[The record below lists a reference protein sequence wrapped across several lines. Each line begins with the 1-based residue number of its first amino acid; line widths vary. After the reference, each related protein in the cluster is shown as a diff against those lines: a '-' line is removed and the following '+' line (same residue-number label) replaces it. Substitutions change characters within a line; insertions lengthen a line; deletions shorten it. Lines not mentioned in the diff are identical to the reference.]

1 MAEVARRPIALLTA
15 AVLFLEAPGIVAV
28 NAIMARFVRAQSMSL
43 DGLDPELLY
52 TGTWALGIGSGALL
66 LLCALVP
73 LIAAIRDRRPGRAG
87 RALLVGCAV
96 VHGLLGAVAVGLLG
110 WLVFGYLMLVVALIV
125 LTLVAYGETAA
136 APKPGA
142 PRGEGPEPA
151 PEAPAVTA

>member
-1 MAEVARRPIALLTA
+1 MARRPIALLTA
-15 AVLFLEAPGIVAV
+15 AVLFLEAPGIVAL
-28 NAIMARFVRAQSMSL
+28 NAVMARFVRAQSMSL

-110 WLVFGYLMLVVALIV
+110 WLAFGYLMLVVALIV
-125 LTLVAYGETAA
+125 LTLVAYGETA